1 MTAGAAL
8 GYTRGD
14 MFPFCFR
21 GSRAGGCSWSF
32 ALAGVVVLFPGAA
45 LAQPLP
51 EGTRAADPASK
62 GATDVGGAGFQNVE
76 RPAEEDKDVEELE
89 VAAGGL
95 IATGN
100 ARQVA
105 LTGSSKFKLR
115 RDVNQLRAAAALNYA
130 RAATADDED
139 GGLVETVSNVQGQLR
154 YDFFFAEHW
163 SFFTA
168 VTARRDRF
176 QGLNLRL
183 NIDPGVAYY
192 IVDQPKQQLWVE
204 AGYDFQHDVRRDEN
218 LAEARAT
225 GEILDKTESRHSVR
239 TFAGYDNKLNERV
252 SLATGLEYIQ
262 SVQETD
268 IYRLNWDASLTSNIA
283 GRFSTAVTLSLKYDS
298 KPLPGVETLDIVS
311 AFNLVYSML

>member
-1 MTAGAAL
+1 
-8 GYTRGD
+8 
-14 MFPFCFR
+14 MFLLCFR
-21 GSRAGGCSWSF
+21 TRRAKTCWFSALAACF
-32 ALAGVVVLFPGAA
+32 ALVSRSA

-62 GATDVGGAGFQNVE
+62 GATDVGGSGFQNVE
-76 RPAEEDKDVEELE
+76 RPAEEDKDTEEFD

-95 IATGN
+95 IAAGN

-130 RAATADDED
+130 RAATADEED
-139 GGLVETVSNVQGQLR
+139 SGLVETVSNAQGLLR

-163 SFFTA
+163 SLFTA

-176 QGLNLRL
+176 QGLDLRL
-183 NIDPGVAYY
+183 NVDPGVAYY
-192 IVDQPKQQLWVE
+192 LLDRSKQQLWVE
-204 AGYDFQHDVRRDEN
+204 AGYDFQYDVRRDEN
-218 LAEARAT
+218 LAEAAAT
-225 GEILDKTESRHSVR
+225 GETLDKTESRHSVR
-239 TFAGYDNKLNERV
+239 TFAGYDDKLNERV
-252 SLATGLEYIQ
+252 SFATGLEYIQ

-268 IYRLNWDASLTSNIA
+268 TYRLNWDASLTSNIA

-298 KPLPGVETLDIVS
+298 KPLPGVETLDVVS
-311 AFNLVYSML
+311 AFNLVYSLL